1 MTRLSPVSRDELIR
15 RLRDLGFLGPFSGG
29 RHQFLVRGT
38 VRVILPNP
46 HRSEIGADLLSRIL
60 REAGITREE
69 WLG

>member
-1 MTRLSPVSRDELIR
+1 MTRLSPVGRDELIR

>member
-1 MTRLSPVSRDELIR
+1 MTRLSPVGRDELIR

-46 HRSEIGADLLSRIL
+46 NRSEIGADLLSRIL